1 MTFLKPTKSHKFL
14 QHFFQDNRLI
24 LAKNVPMNEWP
35 SLDRFWRFLSRVE
48 SKISGSFRSSGQS
61 HSVVTPV
68 WLVLLSYQLSH
79 HPAQMSRSYA
89 RCLAHFKFRT
99 NITMPLY
106 HLISQTLQTCFLCAW
121 VPVNQQSVVHL
132 LIFFLQ
138 HHYSLIL
145 FRQAKTLGWLRCY

>member
-35 SLDRFWRFLSRVE
+35 RLDRFWRFLSRVE
-48 SKISGSFRSSGQS
+48 SKILGSFRSSGQS

-68 WLVLLSYQLSH
+68 WLVLLSYQLSC
-79 HPAQMSRSYA
+79 HPAQMSRSYP
-89 RCLAHFKFRT
+89 RCLTHFKFRT

-106 HLISQTLQTCFLCAW
+106 HLISQTLQTCFFVSFGAC
-121 VPVNQQSVVHL
+121 QSAISCSLVD
-132 LIFFLQ
+132 FFLQ

-145 FRQAKTLGWLRCY
+145 FQKAKTLGWLRYY